1 MTKTHK
7 IIFTAALLAGLAG
20 FFAVFYLVL
29 SDSITAFD
37 DYIRYGFYS
46 IRTPALSAFVS
57 KFTLM
62 GNWQFITLTCI
73 VLLIIKPTR
82 TKYGIPLSIGAI
94 LVSLLNKLI
103 KHLVLRPRPDQIYH
117 IIVQGGYSF
126 PSGHSIISMFS
137 FGLLLWLI
145 NRNVAEKKL
154 RIVLSAVM
162 IFLMF
167 GIGLSRIYCGVHYPS
182 DVLAGWCLGISALS
196 AEILI
201 ISSIEKKSGERKS

>member
-1 MTKTHK
+1 MTEKHR
-7 IIFTAALLAGLAG
+7 IILTAALLTGLSG
-20 FFAVFYLVL
+20 FLVILFLVL
-29 SDSITAFD
+29 SDNISAFD
-37 DYIRYGFYS
+37 DYVRYGFYS
-46 IRTPALSAFVS
+46 LRTPALSAFVT

-73 VLLIIKPTR
+73 VLLAIKPTR
-82 TKYGIPLSIGAI
+82 IKYGVPLSIGAI
-94 LVSLLNKLI
+94 LVSLLNKAV
-103 KHLVLRPRPDQIYH
+103 KHLVLRPRPDQVYH

-126 PSGHSIISMFS
+126 PSGHSIISMFC

-145 NRNVAEKKL
+145 NRNVTNKKL

-201 ISSIEKKSGERKS
+201 ISSIEKKSGKIKS